1 MLKPQLPRLTKNLA
15 LLGLLPIFFTAC
27 RDSGVTELK
36 PNEIA
41 DLNKPG
47 TVMIQA
53 THQAEITVPDY
64 QVDEGKLE
72 AWLSQNRSSLAQV
85 GSEAKILALII
96 QEVFTN
102 PLEYLAPSNE
112 IIRKNPEATSQGS
125 GFIVSDNGYVVT
137 NAHVVSSEGDELKRE
152 LATSALREIAI
163 ANCKE
168 FMAELGSDGQEMLAQ
183 TIGTQ
188 ELIELC
194 LSGSLD
200 YYAEYLEIGDVERSV
215 KAIVAPASP
224 QVEQKTYISD
234 VKAEGK
240 PAPGK
245 DVAVLKIDAD
255 NLPTVQLGD
264 AEAITTGDP
273 TFVLGYPAGADIG
286 DKPEPSLTSGLI
298 SAEKTMPDGWEVFQT
313 NAAISPGNSGGPVF
327 NKQGDAV
334 AVATFGSVDP
344 QTGQKIE
351 GINFAIPSDII
362 KEYLSQANVEPQTG
376 RLTELYREGIKLMG
390 QQRYRS
396 ALSKFEEIE
405 DLNPEFP
412 YIQQKITQV
421 RKDLIDHPESHL
433 PWIVGGGAGIAG
445 LAAVG
450 FWLVRRSRKPPAV
463 STPQP
468 EVALSHEKV

>member
-1 MLKPQLPRLTKNLA
+1 MLKSQAQPLIKKLA
-15 LLGLLPIFFTAC
+15 LLGLLPLLFTAC
-27 RDSGVTELK
+27 RDQGVAELK

-53 THQAEITVPDY
+53 THKAEIAVPDY
-64 QVDEGKLE
+64 DLDEAKLE
-72 AWLSQNRSSLAQV
+72 SWLSANQRQLRQLDSKAQV
-85 GSEAKILALII
+85 LALIV

-102 PLEYLAPSNE
+102 PLEYLTPSNE
-112 IIRKNPEATSQGS
+112 VIRKNPEVTSQGS
-125 GFIVSDNGYVVT
+125 GFIVSDNGYIVT
-137 NAHVVSSEGDELKRE
+137 NAHVVSSEGEELKRE
-152 LATSALREIAI
+152 LAEGALKEIAV

-168 FMAELGSDGQEMLAQ
+168 FINDLDADSQAMLAQ

-194 LSGSLD
+194 LNGSFD
-200 YYAEYLEIGDVERSV
+200 YYAEYLKIGEVERAV
-215 KAIVAPASP
+215 NTIVAPASP
-224 QVEQKTYISD
+224 QSEQQTYVSD

-245 DVAVLKIDAD
+245 DVAILKIDAD
-255 NLPTVQLGD
+255 NLPTVQLG
-264 AEAITTGDP
+264 EADTITTGDP

-286 DKPEPSLTSGLI
+286 EKPEPSLTSGLI
-298 SAEKTMPDGWEVFQT
+298 SAEKTMPDGWDVLQT

-327 NKQGDAV
+327 NKQGNAV

-344 QTGQKIE
+344 QTGQKVE
-351 GINFAIPSDII
+351 GINFAIPVDII
-362 KEYLSQANVEPQTG
+362 QEYLAQANVEPTAG
-376 RLTELYREGIKLMG
+376 RLTELYRQGIALMA

-396 ALSKFEEIE
+396 ALDKFEEVK

-412 YIQQKITQV
+412 YIQQKISEARQQ
-421 RKDLIDHPESHL
+421 LIDHPESNW
-433 PWIVGGGAGIAG
+433 PIVAGGTVGVVG

-450 FWLVRRSRKPPAV
+450 LLLARRVRKPQVV
-463 STPQP
+463 SAPQP
-468 EVALSHEKV
+468 EVSLSQEKV